1 MQRHGHLSEVIGT
14 ADNFRLAS
22 KLASR
27 RKRRRKEVKAFDAD
41 LDSNVDRLL
50 HLFLTSSYHPSAADY
65 TYKTILEKKGRKERF
80 LSMLQYWHHVYHWGI
95 LTETENVL
103 NRSLDERSFACIPGR
118 GQHMMVKMI
127 SRDMKLHPELKAF
140 ANLDVSK
147 MYPHIQHDVPKAFLR
162 KKIKD
167 PVLLNSLDAVID
179 SSIGTPMGNG
189 DPEHPAGIAIGLK
202 ISTIYANIS
211 LGMFDHDVRRLF
223 GLFSDSTLIHKM
235 SQMYV
240 SAKKSSARTEADRA
254 EVARGD
260 SYLESLFAGYVA
272 KGIRYYY
279 RFMDN
284 VLILHEDKTFLHLVV
299 DWIALYWANELKLT
313 MNPKWQVG
321 ATKGGFT
328 IVGYRVFSDGH
339 IRANREVIV
348 DVKRKIRKGL
358 KIGLT
363 YDQIRIAIS
372 SQLGT
377 VMHADSKNFLKI
389 YHMEKKERLG
399 AKINRR
405 RSQCPFEIAH
415 SQQRRFENFLYD
427 PELQEPEDDY
437 LMELRDYAVID
448 SIKEMNDDGTPKKC
462 LAIRFEWQGK
472 EFSYTDDRGKSV
484 LVKPG
489 EEYFSYTGSKVLIEQ
504 CETEFTKEDL
514 PAPTVIK
521 IEINKRNK
529 KFYKFT

>member
-1 MQRHGHLSEVIGT
+1 M
-14 ADNFRLAS
+14 
-22 KLASR
+22 
-27 RKRRRKEVKAFDAD
+27 KAFDED
-41 LDSNVDRLL
+41 LESNVDRLL
-50 HLFLTSSYHPSAADY
+50 HLFLTSSYHPSSEDY
-65 TYKTILEKKGRKERF
+65 TYKTILEKNGRKERF
-80 LSMLQYWHHVYHWGI
+80 LSMLQYWHHVYHWGV
-95 LTETENVL
+95 LTRTEDIV
-103 NRSLDERSFACIPGR
+103 NRSLDEHCFACIPGR
-118 GQHMMVKMI
+118 GQHMMVKLI
-127 SRDMKLHPELKAF
+127 SHDLKTHPELKAF

-147 MYPHIQHDVPKAFLR
+147 MYPHILHDIPKAYLR
-162 KKIKD
+162 RKIKD

-179 SSIGTPMGNG
+179 SSIGTPMGND

-223 GLFSDSTLIHKM
+223 GLQSNPDLIHKLAA
-235 SQMYV
+235 MYITDKKA
-240 SAKKSSARTEADRA
+240 SAKTESDFA
-254 EVARGD
+254 EISKGEA
-260 SYLESLFAGYVA
+260 YLEALFCQYV
-272 KGIRYYY
+272 KEGLRFFY

-284 VLILHEDKTFLHLVV
+284 VLVLHEDKTFLHLVV
-299 DWIALYWANELKLT
+299 DWIALYWGRELKFT

-328 IVGYRVFSDGH
+328 IVGYRIFADGH
-339 IRANREVIV
+339 VRANR
-348 DVKRKIRKGL
+348 DVVLDIKRKIRKGL
-358 KIGLT
+358 KMGLT
-363 YDQIRIAIS
+363 YDQIRVAIS

-377 VMHADSKNFLKI
+377 VMHANSINFLKK

-405 RSQCPFEIAH
+405 KSQCPFEIAH
-415 SQQRRFENFLYD
+415 GQQRRFENFLFD
-427 PELQEPEDDY
+427 PEKQQSEDDF

-448 SIKEMNDDGTPKKC
+448 SIKEKNDDGTPKKC

-504 CETEFTKEDL
+504 CETEFSKEDL